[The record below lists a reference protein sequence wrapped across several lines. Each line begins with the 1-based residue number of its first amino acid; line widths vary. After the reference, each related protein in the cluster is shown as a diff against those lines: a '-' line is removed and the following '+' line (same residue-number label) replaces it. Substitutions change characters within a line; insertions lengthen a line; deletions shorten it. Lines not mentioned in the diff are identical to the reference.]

1 MITKDILIELLN
13 TYYMWDILIL
23 FMNESKEHYDAIIAI
38 YDQCKDV
45 TKINTYLLL
54 KRICWDLI
62 YIIDGNTDEGI
73 IYLWNDLL
81 SIQDYIYMSYRMKG
95 LFVARVS
102 TYIMAEIVNGNV
114 SPEVIEY
121 IETLLKK

>member
-38 YDQCKDV
+38 YDQCYDV
-45 TKINTYLLL
+45 TKINTYLILR
-54 KRICWDLI
+54 RIGWDLI